1 MNIMG
6 KLFTTAAVVVAFSSS
21 GFAEDAQ
28 TRDTVV
34 ASVNGTEITL
44 GHVLSLASRLP
55 EQYQAIED
63 DKLFTGILD
72 QLVQQ
77 QLLSALIT
85 EETTAL
91 RLASENERR
100 ALFATE
106 AIEGIYDAA
115 LTEDAVKA
123 QYEELYVNADP
134 IPEYHASHIL
144 VETEEEAK
152 EIIAQLEGDAD
163 FAELAKEK
171 STGPSGASGGD
182 LGWAGLGQFVPEF
195 EGAMVTLEAGKVST
209 PVKTQFGWHVIKLN
223 ETRDQ
228 PVPELDSVRGEIE
241 DGLRSAALTNK
252 IAELEADGKID
263 RSVTE
268 IEPSMVRSVD
278 LLKD

>member
-6 KLFTTAAVVVAFSSS
+6 KLFTTAAVVLTISTAS
-21 GFAEDAQ
+21 FAEDTP

-34 ASVNGTEITL
+34 ASVNGTDITL

-63 DKLFTGILD
+63 EKLFAGIVD

-77 QLLSALIT
+77 QLLSTLVT

-91 RLASENERR
+91 RLAGENERR
-100 ALFATE
+100 ALYATE
-106 AIEGIYDAA
+106 AIESVYSSAV
-115 LTEDAVKA
+115 TEDAVKA
-123 QYEELYVNADP
+123 QYEELYIKAEPV
-134 IPEYHASHIL
+134 PEYHASHIL

-152 EIIAQLEGDAD
+152 AIIEQLAGDAD

-195 EGAMVTLEAGKVST
+195 ETAMVSLEAGKVSD

-223 ETRDQ
+223 ETRNQ
-228 PVPELDSVRGEIE
+228 PVPELETVRGEIE
-241 DGLRSAALTNK
+241 DGLKSAALTNK
-252 IAELEADGKID
+252 IAELEKDGKID
-263 RSVTE
+263 RAVTE
-268 IEPSMVRSVD
+268 IEPATIRNTD
-278 LLKD
+278 LLND

>member
-6 KLFTTAAVVVAFSSS
+6 KLFTTAAVVLAFSTT
-21 GFAEDAQ
+21 GFAQDVT

-34 ASVNGTEITL
+34 ASVNGADITF
-44 GHVLSLASRLP
+44 GHVLSLAGRLP
-55 EQYQAIED
+55 EQYQSIED
-63 DKLFTGILD
+63 SKLFAGIVD

-77 QLLSALIT
+77 QLLSGLIT

-100 ALFATE
+100 ALYATE
-106 AIEGIYDAA
+106 AIEGVYNAA
-115 LTEDAVKA
+115 LTEDAIKA
-123 QYEELYVNADP
+123 QYEELYVNGDP
-134 IPEYHASHIL
+134 VPEYQASHIL

-152 EIIAQLEGDAD
+152 EIITQLEGDAD

-195 EGAMVTLEAGKVST
+195 ETAMISLESGNVSA

-223 ETRDQ
+223 ETRNQ
-228 PVPELDSVRGEIE
+228 PVPELDTVRGEIE

-252 IAELEADGKID
+252 IAELEASGKID
-263 RSVTE
+263 RSATE
-268 IEPSMVRSVD
+268 IDPSLIRNID
-278 LLKD
+278 LLND